1 MMKLYR
7 KKPVVIK
14 AWQYF
19 DGNELPSELKNR
31 DDIVMIEDLLFIKT
45 LEGLMSVSDGDY
57 IIVDVNDG
65 KYPIKLDIRI
75 CKPDIF
81 DKTFEVEI
89 VPTKCHYCGRCEELT
104 EVFSKV
110 YACKECFECL

>member
-19 DGNELPSELKNR
+19 DGNELPEELKTR
-31 DDIVMIEDLLFIKT
+31 DDIIVNEDSVKIKT
-45 LEGLMSVSDGDY
+45 LEGLMNVSNGDY
-57 IIVDVNDG
+57 IIIGVNNEV
-65 KYPIKLDIRI
+65 YP

-81 DKTFEVEI
+81 NKTYEI
-89 VPTKCHYCGRCEELT
+89 ENVPMKCHYCGRHEKLT
-104 EVFSKV
+104 QVFTKV
-110 YACKECFECL
+110 YACKECAACL

>member
-19 DGNELPSELKNR
+19 VGNELPHDLFFRN
-31 DDIVMIEDLLFIKT
+31 DIVVSGDSISIKT
-45 LEGLMSVSDGDY
+45 LEGLMNVSDGDY
-57 IIVDVNDG
+57 IIIGVNG
-65 KYPIKLDIRI
+65 EAYP

-81 DKTFEVEI
+81 DKTYEAEI
-89 VPTKCHYCGRCEELT
+89 VPTTCHFCGRCGKVS
-104 EVFSKV
+104 EVFSRV
-110 YACKECFECL
+110 YACKECVECL

>member
-1 MMKLYR
+1 MKLYR

-19 DGNELPSELKNR
+19 VGNELPAELKIR
-31 DDIVMIEDLLFIKT
+31 GDIIANNDSIFIET
-45 LEGLMSVSDGDY
+45 LEGLMNVSNGDY
-57 IIVDVNDG
+57 IIIGVNG
-65 KYPIKLDIRI
+65 EAYP

-81 DKTFEVEI
+81 NKTYEVEN
-89 VPTKCHYCGRCEELT
+89 VPTKCHYCGRCEKLT

>member
-19 DGNELPSELKNR
+19 VGNELPEELKIR
-31 DDIVMIEDLLFIKT
+31 DDIIVDGDSGTIIT
-45 LEGLMSVSDGDY
+45 LEGLMKVSDGDY
-57 IIVDVNDG
+57 IIIGVNG
-65 KYPIKLDIRI
+65 EVYP

-81 DKTFEVEI
+81 DKTYEKEI
-89 VPTKCHYCGRCEELT
+89 VPTKCHYCGRHEELT

-110 YACKECFECL
+110 YACKECAACL

>member
-19 DGNELPSELKNR
+19 VGNELPSGLKTR
-31 DDIVMIEDLLFIKT
+31 DDVVVSDGSIFIKT
-45 LEGLMSVSDGDY
+45 LEGLMHVSNGDY
-57 IIVDVNDG
+57 IIIGVNG
-65 KYPIKLDIRI
+65 EAYP

-81 DKTFEVEI
+81 DKTYEVEV
-89 VPTKCHYCGRCEELT
+89 VPTKCHFCGRCGKVF
-104 EVFSKV
+104 EVFSRV
-110 YACKECFECL
+110 HACKECVECL

>member
-19 DGNELPSELKNR
+19 VGNELPSELKIR

-57 IIVDVNDG
+57 IIIGVNG
-65 KYPIKLDIRI
+65 EAYP

-81 DKTFEVEI
+81 DKTYEVEI
-89 VPTKCHYCGRCEELT
+89 VPTKCHYCGRCEELI

-110 YACKECFECL
+110 YACRECAACL

>member
-31 DDIVMIEDLLFIKT
+31 DDIDVDENSVKIKT
-45 LEGLMSVSDGDY
+45 LKGLMNVSNGDY
-57 IIVDVNDG
+57 IIIGVNG
-65 KYPIKLDIRI
+65 EAYP

-81 DKTFEVEI
+81 EKTYEIEI
-89 VPTKCHYCGRCEELT
+89 VPTKCHYCGRHEKLT
-104 EVFSKV
+104 QVFTKF
-110 YACKECFECL
+110 YACKECAACL

>member
-7 KKPVVIK
+7 KKPIVIS

-19 DGNELPSELKNR
+19 DGNELPSELKTR
-31 DDIVMIEDLLFIKT
+31 DDIVVSDGSISIKT
-45 LEGLMSVSDGDY
+45 LEGLMNVSNGDY
-57 IIVDVNDG
+57 IIIGVNG
-65 KYPIKLDIRI
+65 EAYP

-81 DKTFEVEI
+81 NKTYEVEV
-89 VPTKCHYCGRCEELT
+89 VPTKCHFCGRCEKVS
-104 EVFSKV
+104 EVFSMV

>member
-19 DGNELPSELKNR
+19 YGNELPAELKIR
-31 DDIVMIEDLLFIKT
+31 GDIIMIENLLFIET
-45 LEGLMSVSDGDY
+45 LEGLMNVSDGDF
-57 IIVDVNDG
+57 IIIGVNNEV
-65 KYPIKLDIRI
+65 YP

-81 DKTFEVEI
+81 NKTYEVEN
-89 VPTKCHYCGRCEELT
+89 VPTKCHYCGRCDGELIQAFT
-104 EVFSKV
+104 KV

>member
-1 MMKLYR
+1 MKLYR
-7 KKPVVIK
+7 KKPVVVK

-31 DDIVMIEDLLFIKT
+31 DDIIVDENSVKIKT
-45 LEGLMSVSDGDY
+45 LEGLMNVSNGDY
-57 IIVDVNDG
+57 IIIGVNG
-65 KYPIKLDIRI
+65 EAYP

-81 DKTFEVEI
+81 YKTYEVEN
-89 VPTKCHYCGRCEELT
+89 VPTKCHYCGRGEELT

-110 YACKECFECL
+110 YACKECVACL